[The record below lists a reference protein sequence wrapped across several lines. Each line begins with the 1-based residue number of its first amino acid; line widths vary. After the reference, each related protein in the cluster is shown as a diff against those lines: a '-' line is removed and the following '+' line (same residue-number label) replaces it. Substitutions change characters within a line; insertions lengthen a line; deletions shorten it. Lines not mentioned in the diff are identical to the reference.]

1 MKNFKVLIFILSAL
15 LVSCEEKAAKVAE
28 ALDGPSEQLTPLS
41 IATSALSQAKVG
53 ESFEAML
60 SSQGGAVPYAYSTID
75 SLPSGMML
83 TTDGTLT
90 GTPSEV
96 FNATITVTVT
106 DAENTTTQK
115 SFTLEVLPPDGVER
129 CAVVVD
135 FDSAGSTLPDTRF
148 DTIFSDVYTDV
159 YQDGITT
166 VIGSHENYNHAGI
179 SGSGF
184 NLYAGDIIRLV
195 WKNVSSVNS
204 HTFSPRISFIETGRF
219 TTSNSANWL
228 LSSSLTLNPGESGVS
243 EYTITSFT
251 SSNSFNVNQN
261 INQGKQLLLDRIE
274 FVESARA
281 TNEVCVID

>member
-1 MKNFKVLIFILSAL
+1 MKKFKTILFVLSFT
-15 LVSCEEKAAKVAE
+15 LVSCKEKAGE
-28 ALDGPSEQLTPLS
+28 ALDPVENTAALS
-41 IATSALSQAKVG
+41 ISTSSVGQGKVNV
-53 ESFEAML
+53 SFEATIT
-60 SSQGGAVPYAYSTID
+60 SEGGAPPYTFSTLD
-75 SLPSGMML
+75 TLPSGITL
-83 TTDGTLT
+83 SSDGTLS
-90 GTPSEV
+90 GTPEAIFNGTISITATDSE
-96 FNATITVTVT
+96 NATVTKEFLITV
-106 DAENTTTQK
+106 
-115 SFTLEVLPPDGVER
+115 SPPDGIER
-129 CAVVVD
+129 CGVVVD
-135 FDSAGSTLPDTRF
+135 FDSAGSTLPDSRF

-219 TTSNSANWL
+219 TSSNSANWL

-274 FVESARA
+274 FVESARG